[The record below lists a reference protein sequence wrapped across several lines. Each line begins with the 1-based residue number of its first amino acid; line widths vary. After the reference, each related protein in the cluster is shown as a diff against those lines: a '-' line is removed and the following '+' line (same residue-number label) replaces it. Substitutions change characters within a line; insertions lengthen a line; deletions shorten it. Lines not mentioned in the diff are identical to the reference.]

1 MAKVSAASGERN
13 FAKSVGYGLLFGVAF
28 LASILWHKELFLVL
42 MAVSASAG
50 SWELSTALRQAGW
63 YVPRVPV
70 AVGSLLIMPA
80 TFYGGA
86 KWQWAVTAAMIIAL
100 TIWRAVHL
108 LWERR
113 ESVTQSFRKSLRD
126 FSAAAFVVIYVPL
139 MCSFAILLLR
149 RQPDGAAWVIQFVVP
164 TAMIDTFGY
173 LVGRKLGKHKIAPGV
188 SPKKTLEGLMA
199 SIVAGV
205 ASSVILMV
213 FVLHQAWWWGV
224 VTAACV
230 IVTAVFGDLAESLIK
245 RDLGVKDMSSWLPG
259 HGGVMDRLDSM
270 IPSALVVYIIATIFF
285 ATA

>member
-1 MAKVSAASGERN
+1 MAKVASAAGERN

-100 TIWRAVHL
+100 TIWRATHL

-113 ESVTQSFRKSLRD
+113 ESVTQSFKKSLRD

-149 RQPDGAAWVIQFVVP
+149 REPDGAAWVIQFVVP

-188 SPKKTLEGLMA
+188 SPKKTLEGLIA

-213 FVLHQAWWWGV
+213 FVVHQAWWWGV
-224 VTAACV
+224 ITAACV

-270 IPSALVVYIIATIFF
+270 LPSALVVYIIATIFF